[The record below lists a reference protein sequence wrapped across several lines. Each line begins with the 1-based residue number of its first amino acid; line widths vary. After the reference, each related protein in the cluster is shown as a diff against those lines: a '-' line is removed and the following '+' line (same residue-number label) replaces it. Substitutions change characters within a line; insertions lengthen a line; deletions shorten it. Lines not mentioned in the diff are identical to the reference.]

1 MTLTRLA
8 CLLVVSIGCASAAA
22 VVVSVEGNLLPPAC
36 VVHNGG
42 GGDIDVDFGDDI
54 NINRLNGT
62 NYRQV
67 VTYGVTCGDDGH
79 KWPLRLRF
87 VGTGASWDAQTLRT
101 SEKNLGIR
109 LTLNGAPVNFGSNI
123 PVTDSTN
130 LPVMVAVPVANP
142 SESPDEGEFTAAANL
157 LAEYY

>member
-1 MTLTRLA
+1 MKLTRLA
-8 CLLVVSIGCASAAA
+8 CLLAALTGCASAAT
-22 VVVSVEGNLLPPAC
+22 VVSVEGNLLPPAC
-36 VVHNGG
+36 AVHNGG

-67 VTYGVTCGDDGH
+67 VGYGVTCGDDGQ

-87 VGTGASWDAQTLRT
+87 VGTGAVWDAQALLT

-109 LTLNGAPVNFGSNI
+109 MTLNGAPVNFGSYI

-130 LPVMVAVPVANP
+130 LPVLVAVPVANP
-142 SESPDEGEFTAAANL
+142 ADSPDEGVFTAAANL
-157 LAEYY
+157 QAEYY